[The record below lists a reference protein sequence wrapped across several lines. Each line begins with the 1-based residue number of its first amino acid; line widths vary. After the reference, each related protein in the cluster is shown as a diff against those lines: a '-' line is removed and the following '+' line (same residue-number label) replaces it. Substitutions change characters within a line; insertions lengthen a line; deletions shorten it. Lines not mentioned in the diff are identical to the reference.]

1 MAKKILIVDDDP
13 GIVKMLI
20 GQLTARGFEAESAS
34 DGEPGYIKAGKI
46 LPDVILMDVV
56 MPGWNGLYTANRLQS
71 EPSTAKIP
79 IIFMTGLSD
88 DNVSKKYLEQRKYF
102 VLLKPFKVE
111 ELLSI
116 LSKDLGI

>member
-1 MAKKILIVDDDP
+1 MAKKILIVDDEP
-13 GIVKMLI
+13 SIVKMLVD
-20 GQLTARGFEAESAS
+20 QLSENGFDTESAN
-34 DGEPGYIKAGKI
+34 DGESGYIKACKTM
-46 LPDVILMDVV
+46 PDAILMDVV
-56 MPGWNGLYTANRLQS
+56 MHGWNGLYAANRLQS

-88 DNVSKKYLEQRKYF
+88 DNVSKKYLEQRKFF

-116 LSKDLGI
+116 LLKI